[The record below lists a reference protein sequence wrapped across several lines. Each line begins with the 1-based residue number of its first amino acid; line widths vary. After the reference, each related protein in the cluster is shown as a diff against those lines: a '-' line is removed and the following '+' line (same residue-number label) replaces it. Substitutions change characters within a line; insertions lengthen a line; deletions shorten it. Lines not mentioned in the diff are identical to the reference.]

1 MDFIKKN
8 YILIL
13 IFLLA
18 LGLRLNYDIFING
31 YNYDEIAIISTAVQN
46 FPFSILNTAATNDY
60 HAPLYQLIIHFFTY
74 FNHEWVYIRIFNL
87 LLSLIN
93 IFVFYKIGKLI
104 SNKKLGYILALI
116 FCVNHL
122 AISTVS
128 FVKFYCML
136 FLFVSI
142 SIYYLF
148 KILKYKKDNI
158 KLGIINSL
166 ICLTS
171 TYGVLLVFCEYI
183 LLILKVK
190 IKCFKSLFIS
200 LIGFI
205 LYLPLFINQF
215 KMNYDNVFSPH
226 SYYSEFS
233 LASLYIAIND
243 FIGPLLNFC
252 CNLITVE
259 SFKILLKWIKFGNP
273 LYLIA
278 LFVFSIIP
286 IIIIMYCAVSASI
299 KDKFAKN
306 LALIWVLYL
315 FIFITLTK
323 LELTGFVPIYLYA
336 LALILLVIA
345 GVGFYHIKSKKIFSL
360 LLGFYIFIN
369 LFITNCYPPQKRGID
384 RAKKFYCIEKY
395 FRQNPNAALIVTEGG
410 RFLKKYYKNEKIF
423 DFDNE
428 KMGGLKGRKY
438 IELVFGS
445 NVAKTIN
452 KNNAYGLISPLIL
465 NNHRDKAFE
474 EFFIEK
480 VYNKIN
486 KNETIVLA
494 FFNDDNFPFLDEKN
508 EYIKELKTLKYNPHL
523 TESTIKKGLYTEPTE
538 LDTAIFSNIIATYS
552 YEYLIDLLEK
562 YFVRT
567 KIEQFVR
574 TNNDDFV
581 KIFEDN
587 TNKYATKLLA
597 TYANSS
603 WVFITYQKQ

>member
-18 LGLRLNYDIFING
+18 LVLRLNYDIFIKG
-31 YNYDEIAIISTAVQN
+31 YNYDEIAMVSTAIQS
-46 FPFSILNTAATNDY
+46 FPFGILNTAATNDY

-136 FLFVSI
+136 FLFVTI
-142 SIYYLF
+142 SIYYLL
-148 KILKYKKDNI
+148 KILKYKKDNV

-171 TYGVLLVFCEYI
+171 TYGVLLVFCEYA
-183 LLILKVK
+183 LLVLKEK

-205 LYLPLFINQF
+205 LYLPIFINQF

-226 SYYSEFS
+226 SCYSEFS
-233 LASLYIAIND
+233 LVSLYIAIND

-273 LYLIA
+273 FYLIA
-278 LFVFSIIP
+278 LIVFSIIP
-286 IIIIMYCAVSASI
+286 IIIILYCATLAFI
-299 KDKFAKN
+299 KDKFSKN
-306 LALIWVLYL
+306 LALIWMLYL
-315 FIFITLTK
+315 FIFIILTK
-323 LELTGFVPIYLYA
+323 LELTGFVPIYLYV

-345 GVGFYHIKSKKIFSL
+345 GIGFHNIKSKKIFSL
-360 LLGFYIFIN
+360 LLGFYIFVN
-369 LFITNCYPPQKRGID
+369 LFISNCYPPQKRGIEK
-384 RAKKFYCIEKY
+384 AKKFYCIEKY
-395 FRQNPNAALIVTEGG
+395 FRQNPNTALIVTEDG
-410 RFLKKYYKNEKIF
+410 RFIKKYYKNKKIF

-428 KMGGLKGRKY
+428 KMGGLRGRKF
-438 IELVFGS
+438 IELVFGKE
-445 NVAKTIN
+445 VAIKVN
-452 KNNAYGLISPLIL
+452 KNNAYDLISPLIL
-465 NNHRDKAFE
+465 NNYRDKAFE
-474 EFFIEK
+474 EYFIQN
-480 VYNKIN
+480 VYNNID
-486 KNETIVLA
+486 KNETVVLT
-494 FFNDDNFPFLDEKN
+494 FFNDENFPYLDEKT

-523 TESTIKKGLYTEPTE
+523 TESTIKKGLSTEPTE

-562 YFVRT
+562 YFKRT

-581 KIFEDN
+581 KIFEDS
-587 TNKYATKLLA
+587 TNKYPTKSLA

-603 WVFITYQKQ
+603 WVFVTYQKQ